1 MKKDKV
7 VLFFA
12 MILYRSFFPYWFLKT
27 SIVSMSC
34 YIFLFL
40 LREYEDEFN
49 DELIYT
55 DILRINI

>member
-1 MKKDKV
+1 
-7 VLFFA
+7 
-12 MILYRSFFPYWFLKT
+12 
-27 SIVSMSC
+27 MSC